1 MFKTAQDQAYKAIRG
16 AWVLRGAD
24 VQAAPSDILLKGDT
38 IVELGVPGFK
48 VPAGTQDIDAHG
60 KLLHPGL
67 INAHTHGYG
76 SYTKGMGDRWNLEQL
91 LTVGPWLNA
100 DRTLHDKSLSATLNA
115 AEMLLKGCTACYDLY
130 AEAPVPTT
138 EGMLAVAHAYIAAG
152 MRATIAPMTSD
163 TSFYRAI
170 PGLLEAL
177 PADLREKALSFAPQD
192 YRVTLAQLE
201 GFLTA
206 SFDQDR
212 IKVGLAPT
220 IPLLCSDGF
229 LLACRDTSLE
239 LGISVH
245 THIAES
251 KLQALV
257 YQDRYGCSVVQHLH
271 NLGMLSPDFVL
282 AHGVWMDE
290 TDLDLIGAAGASVAH
305 NPGCNMRLGSGIA
318 NVRAMLDHGIN
329 VGIGTDGSTS
339 SDNQNMYEAQR
350 LAALVS
356 RVSDL
361 PPERWIGSR
370 EAFYA
375 ATEGSAKSLGF
386 GGTLGRLDPHYKA
399 DIVFLDMS
407 HVNWIARN
415 DVVNQLVYA
424 EDGGAVEH
432 VMVGG
437 EFVVRDRQLVNVDL
451 GLIQQHIQQAKERL
465 LVSTAGHKE
474 LADSLSKTVGS
485 FCSCLAQPPYPVD
498 RWAAYR

>member
-1 MFKTAQDQAYKAIRG
+1 MLKVNQDDTYKVIRG
-16 AWVLRGAD
+16 GWVLRGAD
-24 VQAAPSDILLKGDT
+24 VEASPSDILLRGDT
-38 IVELGVPGFK
+38 IVELGVPGFE
-48 VPAGTQDIDAHG
+48 VPAGAQEIDAHG
-60 KLLHPGL
+60 ELLHPGL
-67 INAHTHGYG
+67 INSHTHGYG
-76 SYTKGMGDRWNLEQL
+76 SYTKGMGDRWNLELL

-100 DRTLHDKSLSATLNA
+100 DRTLHDKALSATLNA

-138 EGMLAVAHAYIAAG
+138 EGMLAVAEAYMAAG

-177 PADLREKALSFAPQD
+177 PSDSREKVLSFAPQD
-192 YRVTLAQLE
+192 YRITLAQLE
-201 GFLTA
+201 GFLKA

-212 IKVGLAPT
+212 IKVALAPT
-220 IPLLCSDGF
+220 IPLLCSDAF
-229 LLACRDTSLE
+229 LLACRDTSRE
-239 LGISVH
+239 LGIGIH

-251 KLQALV
+251 KFQALT

-271 NLGMLSPDFVL
+271 NLEMLSPDFVL
-282 AHGVWMDE
+282 AHGIWMDE
-290 TDLDLIGAAGASVAH
+290 GDLDLIGAAGASVAH

-329 VGIGTDGSTS
+329 VGIGTDGSSS

-356 RVSDL
+356 RVNNV

-375 ATEGSAKSLGF
+375 ATEGGAQCLGF
-386 GGTLGRLDPHYKA
+386 GGVLGRLDPGYKA

-415 DVVNQLVYA
+415 DVINQLVYA

-437 EFVVRDRQLVNVDL
+437 RFAVRDRQLVNVDL
-451 GLIQQHIQQAKERL
+451 RAVQLHIQRAKERL
-465 LVSTAGHKE
+465 LVSTAGHKA
-474 LADSLSKTVGS
+474 LADSLSETVGS

>member
-1 MFKTAQDQAYKAIRG
+1 MSERIQDDIYQVIRG
-16 AWVLRGAD
+16 GWVLRGAD
-24 VQAAPSDILLKGDT
+24 AQATPLDILLKGDT
-38 IVELGVPGFK
+38 IIELGAPDFE
-48 VPAGTQDIDAHG
+48 VPAGAREIDARG

-76 SYTKGMGDRWNLEQL
+76 SYTKGMGDRWNLELL

-100 DRTLHDKSLSATLNA
+100 DRTLQDKSLSATLNA

-138 EGMLAVAHAYIAAG
+138 EGMLAVAQAYQAAG

-177 PADLREKALSFAPQD
+177 PAASREQVLSFAPQD
-192 YRVTLAQLE
+192 YRITLAQLE
-201 GFLTA
+201 GFLKT

-212 IKVGLAPT
+212 IKVALAPT
-220 IPLLCSDGF
+220 IPLLCSDAF
-229 LLACRDTSLE
+229 LLACRDTSRE
-239 LGISVH
+239 LGIGIH

-251 KLQALV
+251 KLQALT

-271 NLGMLSPDFVL
+271 KLEMLSPDFVL

-290 TDLDLIGAAGASVAH
+290 GDLELIGGAGSSVAH

-318 NVRAMLDHGIN
+318 NVWAMLDHGIN
-329 VGIGTDGSTS
+329 VGIGTDGSSS

-350 LAALVS
+350 QAALVS
-356 RVSDL
+356 RVNGL
-361 PPERWIGSR
+361 PPERWIGAR

-375 ATEGSAKSLGF
+375 ATEGSARTLGF
-386 GGTLGRLDPHYKA
+386 GGILGRLDPRYKA
-399 DIVFLDMS
+399 DIVFLDLS

-424 EDGGAVEH
+424 EDGTAVEH

-437 EFVVRDRQLVNVDL
+437 QFVVRDRQLANVDL
-451 GLIQQHIQQAKERL
+451 HVIQQHIQQAKERL
-465 LVSTAGHKE
+465 QVSTTGHKE
-474 LADSLSKTVGS
+474 LADSLSKTVGQ
-485 FCSCLAQPPYPVD
+485 FCSCLAQPAYSVD

>member
-1 MFKTAQDQAYKAIRG
+1 MSKMIQDDTYKVIRG
-16 AWVLRGAD
+16 GWVLPGAE
-24 VQAAPSDILLKGDT
+24 VEACLSDILLKDDT
-38 IVELGVPGFK
+38 IIERGTPGFK
-48 VPAGTQDIDAHG
+48 VPEGTQEIDAHG

-67 INAHTHGYG
+67 INSHTHGYG
-76 SYTKGMGDRWNLEQL
+76 SYTKGMGDRWNLELL

-100 DRTLHDKSLSATLNA
+100 DRSLHDKALSATLNA

-138 EGMLAVAHAYIAAG
+138 EGMLAVAQAYSDAG

-177 PADLREKALSFAPQD
+177 PPVSQKKVLSFAPQD
-192 YRVTLAQLE
+192 YRITLAQLE

-212 IKVGLAPT
+212 IKVALAPT
-220 IPLLCSDGF
+220 IPLVCSDAF
-229 LLACRDTSLE
+229 LLACRDMSRE
-239 LGISVH
+239 MGIGVH

-251 KLQALV
+251 KFQALA

-271 NLGMLSPDFVL
+271 KLEMLSPDFVL
-282 AHGVWMDE
+282 AHGIWLDE
-290 TDLDLIGAAGASVAH
+290 TDLTLISATGASVAH

-318 NVRAMLDHGIN
+318 NVRAMLDQGIN
-329 VGIGTDGSTS
+329 VGIGTDGSSS

-356 RVSDL
+356 RVNNV
-361 PPERWIGSR
+361 PPAHWIGSR

-375 ATEGSAKSLGF
+375 ATEGGAQCLGF
-386 GGTLGRLDPHYKA
+386 GGTLGRLDPGYKA

-415 DVVNQLVYA
+415 DVINQLVYA

-437 EFVVRDRQLVNVDL
+437 QFVVRDRQLINVDL
-451 GLIQQHIQQAKERL
+451 KNLQKHIQQAKERL
-465 LVSTAGHKE
+465 RVSTAGHKE
-474 LADSLSKTVGS
+474 LADSLSETVGS
-485 FCSCLAQPPYPVD
+485 FCSCLAQHPYPVD